1 MDTLRLGNLDAKRDW
16 GYAEDYVEATWLM
29 LQQDRPADYVIA
41 TGTTTTVRDFAGMVF
56 AELGIPLRWEGEGV
70 DERGV
75 CQSTGRTLVAV
86 DTRFFRPSHVDLL
99 LGDPARARRELGW
112 EPTTSLRE
120 LVAMMVR
127 SDYEL
132 ARS

>member
-1 MDTLRLGNLDAKRDW
+1 MGTLRPGNLDAKRDW

-29 LQQDRPADYVIA
+29 LQQDCPADYVIA
-41 TGTTTTVRDFAGMVF
+41 TGTTTTVRDFAGMVV
-56 AELGIPLRWEGEGV
+56 AEQGIPLRWEGEGV

-86 DTRFFRPSHVDLL
+86 DPRFFRPSEVDRL
-99 LGDPARARRELGW
+99 LGDPAGARRELGW
-112 EPTTSLRE
+112 EPKTGLRE

-127 SDYEL
+127 ADYER